1 MSTDNRI
8 IYVAGNPDL
17 YPLEYYDP
25 ESQTYQGAIPAFLAE
40 FAQEYGYDL
49 RYFQPGKED
58 RRAHWAD
65 NQQVDLISGCLA
77 GERYAHTAG
86 EPVLLFSAEAD
97 GEEVP
102 YLLHVAQV
110 APGRFQSD
118 LRDYAARTSQ
128 GQWTGSL
135 IEAAGEPPSQQLP
148 LAAWGAAIAF
158 LLLAA
163 ALAYTIYRLRQERKR
178 QARLRLF
185 DPETGLGTQAALEDA
200 FSRLERDQKRKFYYL
215 ICLRLNLERVGYLRG
230 QDLANSL
237 LLHASGLLK
246 EAAGPGDTA
255 AQLGDGRLVALKQF
269 PSEEGAARWAE
280 EILKEVHAFSFG
292 GSALGIW
299 GASVGICPLETAYLN
314 FRQALFHAGQC
325 ALAASRSGAG
335 CQLWQPQLDRASQ
348 ERWQLL
354 ADFEKGLQR
363 EEFLLYLQFFV
374 DAATFRV
381 VGGEALSRWKHPRF
395 GFLSPGRYI
404 PLLEEAGR
412 IRSLD
417 LYGLEKTCA
426 FLEELDRLQVK
437 NFFISCNFARTTFS
451 AADFVEQCLQII
463 GRYSFTR
470 KLLILEV
477 TESQEIG
484 RQAAEQMLQNIL
496 ALREFGVRV
505 IFDDFGMGF
514 SSFHDLQ
521 AYPMDGLKLDKELVD
536 NMWTKQGR
544 IILNALVE
552 TGHRMGLTILAEG
565 VEEERQIEVLQS
577 LHCDVFQGFRFFVP
591 LPAEEAKSRILGEA
605 ASPHAPRDLP
615 REGALDETI

>member
-1 MSTDNRI
+1 M
-8 IYVAGNPDL
+8 
-17 YPLEYYDP
+17 
-25 ESQTYQGAIPAFLAE
+25 
-40 FAQEYGYDL
+40 
-49 RYFQPGKED
+49 
-58 RRAHWAD
+58 
-65 NQQVDLISGCLA
+65 DLISGCLA

-163 ALAYTIYRLRQERKR
+163 ALACTIYRLRQERKR
-178 QARLRLF
+178 QARLRLL

-255 AQLGDGRLVALKQF
+255 AQLGGRAPCGLKAVPQRGGGGALGRGDPQRGPRFLLRRQRPWHLGRLCGHLPAGDGLPQL
-269 PSEEGAARWAE
+269 PPGAVPR
-280 EILKEVHAFSFG
+280 
-292 GSALGIW
+292 
-299 GASVGICPLETAYLN
+299 
-314 FRQALFHAGQC
+314 RQC

-381 VGGEALSRWKHPRF
+381 VGGEALSRWKHPA
-395 GFLSPGRYI
+395 S
-404 PLLEEAGR
+404 
-412 IRSLD
+412 
-417 LYGLEKTCA
+417 A
-426 FLEELDRLQVK
+426 F
-437 NFFISCNFARTTFS
+437 
-451 AADFVEQCLQII
+451 
-463 GRYSFTR
+463 
-470 KLLILEV
+470 
-477 TESQEIG
+477 
-484 RQAAEQMLQNIL
+484 
-496 ALREFGVRV
+496 
-505 IFDDFGMGF
+505 
-514 SSFHDLQ
+514 
-521 AYPMDGLKLDKELVD
+521 
-536 NMWTKQGR
+536 
-544 IILNALVE
+544 
-552 TGHRMGLTILAEG
+552 
-565 VEEERQIEVLQS
+565 
-577 LHCDVFQGFRFFVP
+577 
-591 LPAEEAKSRILGEA
+591 
-605 ASPHAPRDLP
+605 
-615 REGALDETI
+615 